1 MRLRPKR
8 PDLVRDVE
16 ATGYQVTRA
25 EVVMLP
31 STAEAIAADA
41 FDAYAS
47 RLKSFAYASTRD
59 ADSADDIVSETFFRL
74 VRELRAGRVPDSTGS
89 WLYRVAANLLA
100 SRGRH
105 TSVVERTKAQLFEPD
120 LGRSPED
127 TVIGREH
134 DRVLVDALQGL
145 PHASRLALLM
155 AANGMTSAEVAK
167 AIGRSPGATRT
178 LICRARLR
186 LREDLA
192 TREER
197 AR

>member
-1 MRLRPKR
+1 MKDRPKR
-8 PDLVRDVE
+8 PDLVNDVDV
-16 ATGYQVTRA
+16 GYQVARA

-31 STAEAIAADA
+31 STTEAIAADA
-41 FDAYAS
+41 FDAHAS

-59 ADSADDIVSETFFRL
+59 ADSADDIVQETFFRL

-89 WLYRVAANLLA
+89 WLFRVASNLIA

-105 TSVVERTKAQLFEPD
+105 ASVVERTKAQLFEPE

-127 TVIGREH
+127 TVLGREH
-134 DRVLVDALQGL
+134 DRALLDALQVL
-145 PHASRLALLM
+145 PDASRLALLM

-167 AIGRSPGATRT
+167 AIGRSAGATRT

-192 TREER
+192 SREER
-197 AR
+197 PR